1 MTTTQ
6 TCMQV
11 WDRHS
16 ILAEL
21 RCRNMILAELAK
33 AYQLPSSGVQ
43 HIWAR
48 PNEKAE
54 HAIADFIGL
63 PVEQVFSDRY
73 PKSRRRIFKA
83 AKHAHTAS
91 IKHSTLRGNAA

>member
-1 MTTTQ
+1 MTLTQ
-6 TCMQV
+6 T

-21 RCRNMILAELAK
+21 RRRNMTLAELAK
-33 AYQLPSSGVQ
+33 VYQIPSSSVKN
-43 HIWAR
+43 IWTR

-54 HAIADFIGL
+54 RAIADFIGL

-73 PKSRRRIFKA
+73 PKTNRRIFKA
-83 AKHAHTAS
+83 AKHANTDLSA
-91 IKHSTLRGNAA
+91 HSTLRGNAA

>member
-1 MTTTQ
+1 MTITQ
-6 TCMQV
+6 TCIQV

-21 RCRNMILAELAK
+21 RRRNMTLAELAK
-33 AYQLPSSGVQ
+33 AYQLSSSSVQ
-43 HIWAR
+43 HIWTR
-48 PNEKAE
+48 SNEKAE
-54 HAIADFIGL
+54 RAIADFIGL

-83 AKHAHTAS
+83 AKHANTDCVVS
-91 IKHSTLRGNAA
+91 SLSRGNAA

>member
-1 MTTTQ
+1 MTITQ
-6 TCMQV
+6 TCIQV

-21 RCRNMILAELAK
+21 RRRNMTLAELAK
-33 AYQLPSSGVQ
+33 AYQLSSSSVQ
-43 HIWAR
+43 HIWTR
-48 PNEKAE
+48 SNEKAE
-54 HAIADFIGL
+54 RAIADFIGL

-83 AKHAHTAS
+83 AKHANTDCVVS
-91 IKHSTLRGNAA
+91 SLSRGSAA

>member
-6 TCMQV
+6 K

-21 RCRNMILAELAK
+21 RRRNMTLAELAK
-33 AYQLPSSGVQ
+33 AYQLSSSSVQ
-43 HIWAR
+43 HIWTR
-48 PNEKAE
+48 SNEKAE
-54 HAIADFIGL
+54 RAIADFIGL

-83 AKHAHTAS
+83 AKHANTDS
-91 IKHSTLRGNAA
+91 IKHSALRGNAA

>member
-1 MTTTQ
+1 MTITQ
-6 TCMQV
+6 K

-21 RCRNMILAELAK
+21 RRRNMTLAELAK
-33 AYQLPSSGVQ
+33 AYQLPSSSVQ
-43 HIWAR
+43 HIWTR

-54 HAIADFIGL
+54 RAIADFIGL
-63 PVEQVFSDRY
+63 PVEQIFFERY

-83 AKHAHTAS
+83 AKHAHTDS
-91 IKHSTLRGNAA
+91 IKHSPLRGSAA